1 MMYRSLFPIFEK
13 HPARNA
19 AHNVAD
25 GPDLIYLDSAA
36 TSLKP
41 AAVISATR
49 AYEERYSANIA
60 RGLYPIAEAATDAF
74 EAARKKVARFIHAD
88 PKEIIFT
95 SGATHGINLVAQL
108 LDPLVKSGDNI
119 IVTELEHHSNFLPWK
134 ELCQRKSMAFR
145 IAPFTEEGL
154 VDIETLSS
162 LIDDRTRVVAFSAIS
177 NVMGGINP
185 TPEIIRIVKEKNP
198 GCITV
203 VDAAQAAGHID
214 IDATEWNADFITFSG
229 HKMYGPTG
237 IGVLYGKEKVLEH
250 LHPTTFGGGMV
261 TDACADVPEY
271 REIPHRFEAGTPNIS
286 GAIGIGEAIDSIV
299 GFDMK
304 KIREHDLEISAYA
317 LEKLISAFGDSIR
330 ILGPTDIDRR
340 SALISFAINGI
351 HPHDLAALLGE
362 KNICIRAGEHCAAPL
377 HRKLSLPATAR
388 ISFGI
393 YTTKEDID
401 KLIFEIKNI
410 QKFIG

>member
-1 MMYRSLFPIFEK
+1 MIHRTLFPIFEK
-13 HPARNA
+13 H
-19 AHNVAD
+19 
-25 GPDLIYLDSAA
+25 PDLIYLDSAA

-41 AAVISATR
+41 TSVLSATR
-49 AYEERYSANIA
+49 AYEEGYSANIA

-74 EAARKKVARFIHAD
+74 EAVRKKVARFIHAD

-95 SGATHGINLVAQL
+95 SGTTHGINLTAQL

-134 ELCQRKSMAFR
+134 ELAQRKNAEFR
-145 IAPFTEEGL
+145 IVPFTKEGL
-154 VDIETLSS
+154 IDIETLSS
-162 LIDDRTRVVAFSAIS
+162 MIDSHTRIVAFSAIS

-198 GCITV
+198 ECITV

-214 IDATEWNADFITFSG
+214 IDTTKWNADFIAFSG

-237 IGVLYGKEKVLEH
+237 TGVLYGKENILEH
-250 LHPTTFGGGMV
+250 LPPTTFGGGMV
-261 TDACADVPEY
+261 TDACADAPEY

-286 GAIGIGEAIDSIV
+286 GVIGLGAAIDYIV
-299 GFDMK
+299 DTDMK
-304 KIREHDLEISAYA
+304 KIREHDLAISKYA
-317 LEKLISAFGDSIR
+317 LEKLRSAFGDSIR

-340 SALISFAINGI
+340 SALISFTIDGI

-377 HRKLSLPATAR
+377 HRKLNLSATAR

-393 YTTKEDID
+393 YTTEEDID
-401 KLIFEIKNI
+401 RLITEMKNI

>member
-1 MMYRSLFPIFEK
+1 MIHRTLFSIFEK
-13 HPARNA
+13 H
-19 AHNVAD
+19 
-25 GPDLIYLDSAA
+25 PDLIYLDSAA

-41 AAVISATR
+41 TSVLSATR
-49 AYEERYSANIA
+49 AYEEVYSANIA
-60 RGLYPIAEAATDAF
+60 RGLYPIAEVATDAF

-95 SGATHGINLVAQL
+95 SGTTHGINLTAQL

-134 ELCQRKSMAFR
+134 ELAQRKNAEFR
-145 IAPFTEEGL
+145 IVPFTKEGL
-154 VDIETLSS
+154 IDIETLSS
-162 LIDDRTRVVAFSAIS
+162 MIDNYTRVVAFSAIS

-185 TPEIIRIVKEKNP
+185 TSEIIRIVKEKNP
-198 GCITV
+198 ECITV

-214 IDATEWNADFITFSG
+214 IDTTKWNADFIAFSG

-237 IGVLYGKEKVLEH
+237 TGVLYGKENILEH
-250 LHPTTFGGGMV
+250 LPPTTFGGGMV

-286 GAIGIGEAIDSIV
+286 GVIGLGAAIDYIV
-299 GFDMK
+299 DTDMK
-304 KIREHDLEISAYA
+304 KIREHDLAISKYA
-317 LEKLISAFGDSIR
+317 IEKLHSAFGDSIR

-340 SALISFAINGI
+340 SALISFTIDGI

-377 HRKLSLPATAR
+377 HRKLNLSATAR

-393 YTTKEDID
+393 YTTEEDID
-401 KLIFEIKNI
+401 RLITEMKNI

>member
-1 MMYRSLFPIFEK
+1 MIHRTLFSIFEK
-13 HPARNA
+13 H
-19 AHNVAD
+19 
-25 GPDLIYLDSAA
+25 PDLIYLDSAA

-41 AAVISATR
+41 TSVLSATR
-49 AYEERYSANIA
+49 AYEEVYSANIA

-74 EAARKKVARFIHAD
+74 EAVRKKVARFIHAD

-95 SGATHGINLVAQL
+95 SGTTHGINLTAQL
-108 LDPLVKSGDNI
+108 LDPSVASGDNI

-134 ELCQRKSMAFR
+134 DLARRKNAEFR
-145 IAPFTEEGL
+145 IAPFTKEGL
-154 VDIETLSS
+154 IDIETLSS
-162 LIDDRTRVVAFSAIS
+162 MIDNHTRIVAFSAIS
-177 NVMGGINP
+177 NVTGGINP
-185 TPEIIRIVKEKNP
+185 TSEIIRIVKEKSPN
-198 GCITV
+198 CFTI

-214 IDATEWNADFITFSG
+214 IDTTKWNADFIAFSG

-237 IGVLYGKEKVLEH
+237 TGVLYGKENILEH
-250 LHPTTFGGGMV
+250 LPPTTFGGGMV
-261 TDACADVPEY
+261 TDAYANVPEY

-286 GAIGIGEAIDSIV
+286 GVIGLGAAIDYIV
-299 GFDMK
+299 DTDMK
-304 KIREHDLEISAYA
+304 KIREHDLAISKYA
-317 LEKLISAFGDSIR
+317 LEKLRSAFGDSIR

-340 SALISFAINGI
+340 SALISLTIDGI

-377 HRKLSLPATAR
+377 HRKLNLPATAR

-401 KLIFEIKNI
+401 RLITEMISAIKILNS
-410 QKFIG
+410 

>member
-1 MMYRSLFPIFEK
+1 MIYRTLFPIFEK
-13 HPARNA
+13 R
-19 AHNVAD
+19 
-25 GPDLIYLDSAA
+25 PDLIYLDSAA

-41 AAVISATR
+41 TSVLSATR
-49 AYEERYSANIA
+49 AYEEGYSANIA
-60 RGLYPIAEAATDAF
+60 RGLYPIAEVATDAF

-88 PKEIIFT
+88 PKEVIFT
-95 SGATHGINLVAQL
+95 SGTTHGINLTAQL

-134 ELCQRKSMAFR
+134 ELAQRKNAEFR
-145 IAPFTEEGL
+145 IVPFTKEGL
-154 VDIETLSS
+154 IDIETLSS
-162 LIDDRTRVVAFSAIS
+162 MIDNHTLVVAFSAIS

-185 TPEIIRIVKEKNP
+185 TSEIIRIVKEKNP
-198 GCITV
+198 ECITV
-203 VDAAQAAGHID
+203 VDAAQAVGHID
-214 IDATEWNADFITFSG
+214 IDTTKWNADFIAFSG

-237 IGVLYGKEKVLEH
+237 TGVLYGKENILEH
-250 LHPTTFGGGMV
+250 LPPTTFGGGMV
-261 TDACADVPEY
+261 TDACADVLEY

-286 GAIGIGEAIDSIV
+286 GVIGLGAAIDYV
-299 GFDMK
+299 VDTDMK
-304 KIREHDLEISAYA
+304 KIREHDLAISKYA
-317 LEKLISAFGDSIR
+317 LEKLRSAFGDSIR

-340 SALISFAINGI
+340 SALISFTIDGI

-377 HRKLSLPATAR
+377 HRKLNLSATAR

-401 KLIFEIKNI
+401 ALTEAMKDAKEIISN
-410 QKFIG
+410 F